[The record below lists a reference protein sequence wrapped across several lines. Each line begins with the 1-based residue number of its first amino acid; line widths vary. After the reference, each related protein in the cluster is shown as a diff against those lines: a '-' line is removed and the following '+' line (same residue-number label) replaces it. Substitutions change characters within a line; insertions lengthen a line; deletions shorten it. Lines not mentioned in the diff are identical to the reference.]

1 MYVFIYTALIEKKY
15 HKLFFITAKG
25 DIYFKGGPRTESI
38 VRTSAYVMQDN
49 VHIGSL
55 TVRQTLSYA
64 AHLRMDSNLSDSV
77 KVVFLNYIITYYSS
91 LFFFLLFFFFILYK
105 SFSHSLLSHLFI
117 LYRSNGF
124 KRFLIC

>member
-1 MYVFIYTALIEKKY
+1 MNIINTVCIYLYTQRLNYFLLLLHE
-15 HKLFFITAKG
+15 G
-25 DIYFKGGPRTESI
+25 DIYFNGGPRTASI

-77 KVVFLNYIITYYSS
+77 KVVFFKLYNH
-91 LFFFLLFFFFILYK
+91 IL
-105 SFSHSLLSHLFI
+105 
-117 LYRSNGF
+117 
-124 KRFLIC
+124 